1 MFTNFKAAVA
11 KQFAR
16 MQKHAMFRTNTDKDA
31 LYGLYLSSFPEG
43 SNPLFRTRTEH
54 DCSCCKSFIR
64 SVGNAVA
71 IIDGKLETI
80 WNVKVPG
87 EPAYQVV
94 TDAMAK
100 YVRSMPITDVFFHF
114 EKTAGTDKNFEQLLS
129 GETQQWNHFFANI
142 EPRFVKKGADIPSA
156 LAVPR
161 DAAQVFGRALNEL
174 SLESIDTVL
183 ELIAQGSLYRGEEHK
198 FVLTEFRKLHV
209 AYAKLGT
216 KEEKELF
223 IWSNIGSIA
232 GSVTGIRN
240 TVIGSLLID
249 LSKGDDLDAAVRSF
263 EAKVAP
269 ANYKRPTAL
278 VTPAMIKKAKE
289 QLEELG
295 LTSAM
300 QRRHANLRDITVNN
314 ILFANRN
321 ATKAMTGDVFDDLIA
336 SAKPNLKSLGK
347 IEEVSIE
354 RFMAEILPKAQSLEV
369 LLENRHTANLVSLI
383 APVDATAGQLFKWDN
398 GFSWAYNGSLADS
411 DMRQAVAAKGGRV
424 DGVFRFTHQWN
435 YGKRNASLMDL
446 HVFMPGNG
454 MSTHDGKD
462 DQYGN
467 ETRVGWNH
475 RNHHASGGTQD
486 VDYTAAAPEGYV
498 PVENI
503 TFPDINRMPEGR
515 YVCKIHNWSLRSPT
529 QGGFKAEIEFGG
541 QVFEYEYDK
550 PMANK
555 EWKTVA
561 VVTLKN
567 KQFTIEHHIPPAATS
582 KAVWGLTSQ
591 TLQPVGLMLLS
602 PNHWN
607 DTPVG
612 NKHFFFMLEGAKAEQ
627 PARGFFNEFL
637 KDELTPHRKVF
648 EIVGSKMKV
657 EGTDDQLSGLGF
669 SSTQRNDL
677 VVKVGG
683 AFNRTI
689 KIVF

>member
-31 LYGLYLSSFPEG
+31 TYSLYLSSFPEG

-80 WNVKVPG
+80 WDVKIPG

-94 TDAMAK
+94 ADALAK
-100 YVRSMPITDVFFHF
+100 YVRSTPITDVFFHF

-142 EPRFVKKGADIPSA
+142 ESRFVKKGADIPSA
-156 LAVPR
+156 LAGPR
-161 DAAQVFGRALNEL
+161 DAAHVFGRALNEL
-174 SLESIDTVL
+174 SLGSIDTVL

-223 IWSNIGSIA
+223 IWGKIGSID
-232 GSVTGIRN
+232 GSVTGVRN
-240 TVIGSLLID
+240 TVIGSLLVD
-249 LSKGDDLDAAVRSF
+249 LSKGDDLDQAVRSF

-321 ATKAMTGDVFDDLIA
+321 AAKVMTGDVFDDLIA
-336 SAKPNLKSLGK
+336 SAKPNLKSLDK

-354 RFMAEILPKAQSLEV
+354 RFMEEILPKAQSLEV

-398 GFSWAYNGSLADS
+398 GFSWAYNGEMADAIKERVK
-411 DMRQAVAAKGGRV
+411 DAGGKV
-424 DGVFRFTHQWN
+424 DGVLRFSIMWSGDGQDD
-435 YGKRNASLMDL
+435 SDL
-446 HVFMPGNG
+446 DAHCKEPTWHIYYADR
-454 MSTHDGKD
+454 S
-462 DQYGN
+462 
-467 ETRVGWNH
+467 
-475 RNHHASGGTQD
+475 APSGGNLDIDITRPLYQCKD
-486 VDYTAAAPEGYV
+486 KTA
-498 PVENI
+498 VENI
-503 TFPDINRMPEGR
+503 TWPALQRMKSGKYEF
-515 YVCKIHNWSLRSPT
+515 YVNQFSARGSK
-529 QGGFKAEIEFGG
+529 GFSAQVEFNG
-541 QVFEYEYDK
+541 QLFQYSYDRPVSGNVK
-550 PMANK
+550 
-555 EWKTVA
+555 VA
-561 VVTLKN
+561 TVTLKDG
-567 KQFTIEHHIPPAATS
+567 QFSIEHHLDSTAAS
-582 KAVWGLTSQ
+582 KETYGLKTQ
-591 TLQPVGLMLLS
+591 TFQPVSLMMLS

-637 KDELTPHRKVF
+637 KNELTPHRKVF

>member
-31 LYGLYLSSFPEG
+31 LYSLYLSSFPEG
-43 SNPLFRTRTEH
+43 SNPLFRTRTKH

-80 WNVKVPG
+80 WDVKIPG

-94 TDAMAK
+94 ADALAK
-100 YVRSMPITDVFFHF
+100 YVRSTPITDVFFHF

-142 EPRFVKKGADIPSA
+142 ESRFVKKGADIPSA
-156 LAVPR
+156 LAGPR

-174 SLESIDTVL
+174 SLGSIDTVL

-223 IWSNIGSIA
+223 IWGKIGSIA

-321 ATKAMTGDVFDDLIA
+321 SAKVMTGDVFDDLIA

-369 LLENRHTANLVSLI
+369 LLENRHIANLVSLI

-398 GFSWAYNGSLADS
+398 GFSWAYNGEMADAIKERVK
-411 DMRQAVAAKGGRV
+411 DAGGKV
-424 DGVFRFTHQWN
+424 DGVLRFSIMWSGDGQDD
-435 YGKRNASLMDL
+435 SDL
-446 HVFMPGNG
+446 DAHCKEPTWHIYYADR
-454 MSTHDGKD
+454 S
-462 DQYGN
+462 
-467 ETRVGWNH
+467 
-475 RNHHASGGTQD
+475 APSGGNLDIDIRVPLSQCNGK
-486 VDYTAAAPEGYV
+486 TA
-498 PVENI
+498 VENI
-503 TFPDINRMPEGR
+503 TWPTLQRMKPGKYEF
-515 YVCKIHNWSLRSPT
+515 YVNQFSARSSK
-529 QGGFKAEIEFGG
+529 GFSAQVEFNG
-541 QVFEYEYDK
+541 QLFQYSYDRPVSGNVK
-550 PMANK
+550 
-555 EWKTVA
+555 VA
-561 VVTLKN
+561 TVTLKDG
-567 KQFTIEHHIPPAATS
+567 QFSIEHHLDSTASS
-582 KAVWGLTSQ
+582 KETYGLKTQ
-591 TLQPVGLMLLS
+591 TFQPVSLMLLS

-607 DTPVG
+607 DKPVG

-657 EGTDDQLSGLGF
+657 EGNDDQLSGLGF